1 MKLKCVQHNRRVL
14 TVPNSTSFLHR
25 TGDLSK
31 CDSKTAVLRDNT
43 SKTTRQFAIRNGEL
57 TQTLTHKE

>member
-1 MKLKCVQHNRRVL
+1 VKLKCVQHDRRVL
-14 TVPNSTSFLHR
+14 TIPGGKKFLHR

-43 SKTTRQFAIRNGEL
+43 SRTTRQFAIRNGEL
-57 TQTLTHKE
+57 VPTLTHKE

>member
-1 MKLKCVQHNRRVL
+1 MKLKCVQHERRVL
-14 TVPNSTSFLHR
+14 SVPGSNSFHHR
-25 TGDLSK
+25 TGDMSK

-43 SKTTRQFAIRNGEL
+43 SKTIRQFAIRNGEL